1 MKINSA
7 NIIINYCFT
16 IINLKL
22 HQILFPKCKLLNKLP
37 RKLKQNTELKRE

>member
-7 NIIINYCFT
+7 NIIINYCKT

-22 HQILFPKCKLLNKLP
+22 YEIFFPKYKLLNKLP